1 MPDLKVKRA
10 PQTDVNRRAWETVYD
25 DINDIINSVNQ
36 KSAVESRNGASGGD
50 GDIRLFKDVDKTK
63 YFIEGKFADGWAK
76 REMIFSDLNN
86 DTQDESINFSSTEAY
101 VKPDGSVPFTAVQT
115 GISPSNTNHL
125 ATKGYVD
132 TATGTEKY
140 VSAAAFTEA
149 DGNLAL
155 TVTGGS
161 DVSVNLDDRY
171 VLSAIANGTGD
182 GQIVKNITTGTLN
195 YKTIKAGGSITVT
208 NNTDDITIGGGGL
221 TSVDNSNWSGADLSI
236 ANGGTGSS
244 SEADARAALGV
255 DPLGTDNSTNVTLA
269 GTLDYITISGQAI
282 TRNAIVLTTDVSGSL
297 PDANIASAST
307 WNGMLDSVLGN
318 GGASSVS
325 LVKTA
330 NDEGTAQ
337 LRNIKAGGSITIA
350 IDGTDDHINIGGGGL
365 TTVALGSNVT
375 GTLPIANGGTNSTNA
390 SDARDALGVDPL
402 GTDNSTN
409 VSLAGTLDYLT
420 ISGQVITRSA
430 IVLTTDVSGN
440 LPDGNIASA
449 STWNAMIDSCL
460 GNGGTGA
467 VSVVKTSNDS
477 GTIQLRNIKGT
488 GSITVAV
495 DGTEDHINIGGGG
508 LTSVA
513 LASNVTGVLPIANGG
528 TGSTTAEDALNALG
542 GATLGHNH
550 DSAYD
555 NYGSWT
561 LKDHSGDNYTVTSAD
576 TMQIKQGTGISVNFT
591 ADDVMTITNTAPDV
605 NHYNWDGSDTGLNDV
620 TGRASLGLGTAA
632 TSASGDF
639 AASSHN
645 HSAGNI
651 TSGTLAVGRG
661 GTGVTTVAA
670 IKTTLGLGNAA
681 YADLG
686 TGNSNAAIGDHTHT
700 SLGTLTLSG
709 ELNFSSSTG
718 SVLINHEVSAA
729 DAWIFRE
736 NAGNWGLYWKN
747 EGANHKTFGGYTTVG
762 AEFVGM
768 KNGSIS
774 NAVHINSAW
783 GGTDSDTYATWMLS
797 NYSGVFWCASHIY
810 SEADVYAYYSSDPIL
825 KENKVLIENPLD
837 KISKLGGYTF
847 DWKESAKEHGG
858 HLTGHDYG
866 VMADEVENIFPE
878 MVQTRG
884 DGIRA
889 VKYEKL
895 IPVLIEAVKELKGEL
910 DAIKHSI

>member
-1 MPDLKVKRA
+1 MSKKTPPKV
-10 PQTDVNRRAWETVYD
+10 QD
-25 DINDIINSVNQ
+25 
-36 KSAVESRNGASGGD
+36 
-50 GDIRLFKDVDKTK
+50 KDVQRAVDKIYDEINALSKAVNKESTYDSRTEGEGKSGDTRVFYDTSSDK
-63 YFIEGKFADGWAK
+63 YYIEGRTQGGWGK
-76 REMIFSDLNN
+76 TRL
-86 DTQDESINFSSTEAY
+86 Y
-101 VKPDGSVPFTAVQT
+101 
-115 GISPSNTNHL
+115 L
-125 ATKGYVD
+125 KGD
-132 TATGTEKY
+132 
-140 VSAAAFTEA
+140 
-149 DGNLAL
+149 AL
-155 TVTGGS
+155 EYVTGGGAVDWS
-161 DVSVNLDDRY
+161 TDQGGSPVINAGNYTSYTNSEAVTAMGAKNDSNALNHDKY
-171 VLSAIANGTGD
+171 THPSLQHIPANGSAEQYVKYSQAGTGTWAD
-182 GQIVKNITTGTLN
+182 LPLTGGANTLSDSSLPTTNGYAGVFKELSTQALKLYSLKAGNNITLD
-195 YKTIKAGGSITVT
+195 K
-208 NNTDDITIGGGGL
+208 NNAENEADTYIEISAS
-221 TSVDNSNWSGADLSI
+221 SVSYPISVS
-236 ANGGTGSS
+236 NGGTGATNAS
-244 SEADARAALGV
+244 DARDNLSV
-255 DPLGTDNSTNVTLA
+255 DPLGTDNSTNVTLT
-269 GTLDYITISGQAI
+269 GTPDYLTISGQVI
-282 TRNAIVLTTDVSGSL
+282 TRGAIVLTTDVSGSL

-307 WNGMLDSVLGN
+307 WNGMLDSALGN

-375 GTLPIANGGTNSTNA
+375 GTLPIANGGTNSANA

-449 STWNAMIDSCL
+449 STWNAMVDSCL

-528 TGSTTAEDALNALG
+528 TGSTTAENALNALG

-605 NHYNWDGSDTGLNDV
+605 NHDVNHYNWDGSDTGLNDV

-632 TSASGDF
+632 QSASGDF
-639 AASSHN
+639 AASSHD

-670 IKTTLGLGNAA
+670 IKTTLGLGSAA
-681 YADLG
+681 YVDLSSQDLTDIG
-686 TGNSNAAIGDHTHT
+686 NLSNTNSGDQILPTRDSLGVDTDDTVRFGNVEVDNNLWINGYTDSTASRIRFHHNGTDAYQDWETGNYYIRYNTT
-700 SLGTLTLSG
+700 SKFRLTSSG
-709 ELNFSSSTG
+709 QL
-718 SVLINHEVSAA
+718 
-729 DAWIFRE
+729 DC
-736 NAGNWGLYWKN
+736 
-747 EGANHKTFGGYTTVG
+747 
-762 AEFVGM
+762 
-768 KNGSIS
+768 
-774 NAVHINSAW
+774 
-783 GGTDSDTYATWMLS
+783 D
-797 NYSGVFWCASHIY
+797 
-810 SEADVYAYYSSDPIL
+810 ADVIAYSTAVSDIRLKDNIEPMVGNLEKLAMLTPISYEY
-825 KENKVLIENPLD
+825 KERRDGKH
-837 KISKLGGYTF
+837 LGL
-847 DWKESAKEHGG
+847 SAQ
-858 HLTGHDYG
+858 
-866 VMADEVENIFPE
+866 EVEEIFP
-878 MVQTRG
+878 
-884 DGIRA
+884 DI
-889 VKYEKL
+889 VKERDLMSFGKEGEEFKTVRQQEL
-895 IPVLIEAVKELKGEL
+895 IPVLIGAIKELKEEL
-910 DAIKHSI
+910 DELKCR